1 MTDRISTRTLVV
13 IALVAAAITGAW
25 AAGTTSTS
33 SNTTPATEGA
43 ALTTNSGLSVQLGYD
58 SETKGGNRFPDN
70 NTVVFQDIR
79 FEANQSGTAFIRIED
94 NSSQWT
100 NFTEGDLSQ
109 TNVSIA
115 PPNKQNVTVGGG
127 VESINISSSFDE
139 SATGGVDAVVGGRT
153 SGTLSFDSGGQG
165 VVAINA
171 NSGSTVAA
179 GTVQQDGTATF
190 DIPAGNYMLDF
201 QPAPS
206 TLFVYNESAPS
217 QLIDNNANLRIRFFT
232 EGSSDVVE
240 RTVTDGTVDLSGLP
254 PDERLIVTVKES
266 DSNYT
271 YRRTVIESLSEQQE
285 VYLLPESQNSVDVEF
300 DLTDYS
306 GNYPT
311 GSTLLFLEKP
321 ISKDFDG
328 DGSEETQYQV
338 ITGDTFGPSGS
349 FPATLE
355 QNERYRLRIQN
366 LPNQR
371 LLGGFTATRS
381 EFEEIVIRDINLQ
394 PPDGQPYAVLRNV
407 TRGADGERD
416 LTFKYLDEST
426 DTTELNV
433 RVINVSS
440 GKEVYEDHVQKAVI
454 QEYAAYD
461 IDLTN
466 DTRYAVEWNA
476 TRDGEEIGGRIPVG
490 GGRAPVNI
498 PLDGD
503 WLGSAGLIA
512 IAFIGALGDARKNS
526 YIAITTVGFAGVLM
540 WFSVIR
546 ILVPLWFLAA
556 LIAVGGHLRT
566 LQSPGQ

>member
-1 MTDRISTRTLVV
+1 MTDRISTRTLAV
-13 IALVAAAITGAW
+13 IVLVAAAITGVW
-25 AAGTTSTS
+25 AAGLT

-58 SETKGGNRFPDN
+58 AEIKGGNHFPN
-70 NTVVFQDIR
+70 NETVIFQGIT
-79 FEANQSGTAFIRIED
+79 FEANQSGTAFLRLEANTTD
-94 NSSQWT
+94 WT
-100 NFTEGDLSQ
+100 NVTEGDLSQ
-109 TNVSIA
+109 TNVTIS
-115 PPNKQNVTVGGG
+115 PPNKQNITVGGG
-127 VESINISSSFDE
+127 VETLNISSSFDE
-139 SATGGVDAVVGGRT
+139 SATGGVDAVVAGRT
-153 SGTLSFDSGGQG
+153 SGTLTFDSGGQG
-165 VVAINA
+165 AVAINA
-171 NSGSTVAA
+171 TSGSTIAA
-179 GTVQQDGTATF
+179 GEVQQDGTVTF
-190 DIPAGNYMLDF
+190 DIPSGTYPVDF
-201 QPAPS
+201 QKAPS

-328 DGSEETQYQV
+328 DGTEETQYQV

-381 EFEEIVIRDINLQ
+381 EVEEIVIRDINLQ
-394 PPDGQPYAVLRNV
+394 PPSGQSYAVLRNV

-440 GKEVYEDHVQKAVI
+440 GQAVYEDHVQKAVI
-454 QEYAAYD
+454 QEYAAYG
-461 IDLTN
+461 IDLN
-466 DTRYAVEWNA
+466 NGTRYAVKWNG
-476 TRDGEEIGGRIPVG
+476 TRNGDEIGGRIPVG

-498 PLDGD
+498 PLDSD
-503 WLGSAGLIA
+503 WLGSAGLIMLV
-512 IAFIGALGDARKNS
+512 FIGSLGGARKHT
-526 YIAITTVGFAGVLM
+526 YIAIAVVGMAGVLM
-540 WFSVIR
+540 FFSVLK
-546 ILVPLWFLAA
+546 ILVPMWFLAA

-566 LQSPGQ
+566 MQSPGQ

>member
-1 MTDRISTRTLVV
+1 MSKRISTRTIVV
-13 IALVAAAITGAW
+13 IALVLAAISSVW
-25 AAGTTSTS
+25 AAGLT

-58 SETKGGNRFPDN
+58 SEIKGGNHFADN
-70 NTVVFQDIR
+70 KTVIFQGIR
-79 FEANQSGTAFIRIED
+79 FEATQSGTAFLRIED

-100 NFTEGDLSQ
+100 NITEGDLSQ

-115 PPNKQNVTVGGG
+115 PPNKQNLTVGGG

-171 NSGSTVAA
+171 TSGSTISA
-179 GTVQQDGTATF
+179 GTVQKDGTVVF
-190 DIPAGNYMLDF
+190 DIPAGNYPIDF

-217 QLIDNNANLRIRFFT
+217 ELIDNSANLRIRFFT

-240 RTVTDGTVDLSGLP
+240 RSVTDGTVDLSGLP

-285 VYLLPESQNSVDVEF
+285 VYLLPESQDSVDVEF

-328 DGSEETQYQV
+328 DGDEETQYQV

-371 LLGGFTATRS
+371 VLGGFTATRS
-381 EFEEIVIRDINLQ
+381 EVEEIVIRNIDLQ

-433 RVINVSS
+433 RIINVSS
-440 GKEVYEDHVQKAVI
+440 GNAVYEDHVQKALI
-454 QEYAAYD
+454 QEYAAYG
-461 IDLTN
+461 IDLKN
-466 DTRYAVEWNA
+466 DTRYAVEWNV
-476 TRDGEEIGGRIPVG
+476 TRDGEEISGRIPVG

-503 WLGSAGLIA
+503 WLGSAGVIV
-512 IAFIGALGDARKNS
+512 IAFIGALGDSRKNT
-526 YIAITTVGFAGVLM
+526 YIAITTVGFAAVLM
-540 WFSVIR
+540 WFSIVK

-556 LIAVGGHLRT
+556 LIAVGGHLRA

>member
-1 MTDRISTRTLVV
+1 MSKRISTRTIVV
-13 IALVAAAITGAW
+13 IALVVAAISSVW
-25 AAGTTSTS
+25 AAGLT

-58 SETKGGNRFPDN
+58 SEIKGGNHFPDN
-70 NTVVFQDIR
+70 NTVIFQGIR
-79 FEANQSGTAFIRIED
+79 FEANQSGTAFLRIED
-94 NSSQWT
+94 NSSQWA
-100 NFTEGDLSQ
+100 NITEGDLSQ

-127 VESINISSSFDE
+127 LESINISSSFDE

-153 SGTLSFDSGGQG
+153 SGTLSFDSNGQG

-171 NSGSTVAA
+171 TSGSTVSA
-179 GTVQQDGTATF
+179 GKVQQDGGVVF
-190 DIPAGNYMLDF
+190 DIPAGNYPIDF
-201 QPAPS
+201 QKAPS

-254 PDERLIVTVKES
+254 PDERLIVTVKED

-271 YRRTVIESLSEQQE
+271 YRRTVIDSLSEQQE
-285 VYLLPESQNSVDVEF
+285 VYLLPESQDSVDVEF

-328 DGSEETQYQV
+328 DGTEETQYQV

-355 QNERYRLRIQN
+355 KNERYRLRMQN
-366 LPNQR
+366 SPNQR

-381 EFEEIVIRDINLQ
+381 EVEEIVIRDINLQ

-433 RVINVSS
+433 RIINVSS
-440 GKEVYEDHVQKAVI
+440 GNAVYEDHVEKALI
-454 QEYAAYD
+454 QEYAAYG
-461 IDLTN
+461 INLKN
-466 DTRYAVEWNA
+466 DTRYAVEWNV
-476 TRDGEEIGGRIPVG
+476 TRDGEEISGRIPVG

-503 WLGSAGLIA
+503 WLGSAGVIV
-512 IAFIGALGDARKNS
+512 IAFIGALGDSRKNT
-526 YIAITTVGFAGVLM
+526 YIAITTVGFAAVLM
-540 WFSVIR
+540 WFSIVK

>member
-1 MTDRISTRTLVV
+1 MSKRISTRTIVV
-13 IALVAAAITGAW
+13 IALVAAAITSVW
-25 AAGTTSTS
+25 AAGLTT
-33 SNTTPATEGA
+33 NTTPATEGA
-43 ALTTNSGLSVQLGYD
+43 SLTTNSGLSVQLGYD
-58 SETKGGNRFPDN
+58 SEIKGGNHFPDN
-70 NTVVFQDIR
+70 NTVIFQDIR
-79 FEANQSGTAFIRIED
+79 FEANQSGTAFLRIED
-94 NSSQWT
+94 NTSQWT

-127 VESINISSSFDE
+127 LESINISSSFDE
-139 SATGGVDAVVGGRT
+139 SETGGVDAVVGGRT

-171 NSGSTVAA
+171 TSGSTVAA
-179 GTVQQDGTATF
+179 GKVQEDGRITF
-190 DIPAGNYMLDF
+190 DIPAGNYPIDF
-201 QPAPS
+201 QKAPS

-254 PDERLIVTVKES
+254 PDERLIVTVKEN
-266 DSNYT
+266 DANYT

-285 VYLLPESQNSVDVEF
+285 VYLLPESQDAVDVEF

-328 DGSEETQYQV
+328 DGDEETQYQV

-381 EFEEIVIRDINLQ
+381 EVEEIVIREIGLQ
-394 PPDGQPYAVLRNV
+394 PPDGQSYAVLRNV

-426 DTTELNV
+426 DTTDLNV

-440 GKEVYEDHVQKAVI
+440 GNAVYQDSVSKAVI

-461 IDLTN
+461 IDLEN
-466 DTRYAVEWNA
+466 GTRYAVEWNA
-476 TRDGEEIGGRIPVG
+476 TRDGNEIGGRIPVG

-498 PLDGD
+498 PLDTD
-503 WLGSAGLIA
+503 WLGSAGVIV
-512 IAFIGALGDARKNS
+512 IAFIGSLGDSRKNT

-540 WFSVIR
+540 FFSIVK

-566 LQSPGQ
+566 MQSPGA